1 MVDGHVALA
10 STGIVVAGERCDT
23 LEDRRL
29 PGAILSD
36 DDRDG
41 GVEVELEIIR
51 KDGQAK
57 RISFAIANLRRV
69 ELDPLQI
76 RRRQVDR
83 AIASS
88 AHARLPTH
96 SDPSFDKNISGTQ
109 SPRKLH
115 LRNRWKQIE
124 TNPPS
129 ATRVRIKKT

>member
-10 STGIVVAGERCDT
+10 STRIVVAGKRCDT

-57 RISFAIANLRRV
+57 RISLAIANLRRI
-69 ELDPLQI
+69 EPD
-76 RRRQVDR
+76 
-83 AIASS
+83 AASDT
-88 AHARLPTH
+88 APA
-96 SDPSFDKNISGTQ
+96 G
-109 SPRKLH
+109 
-115 LRNRWKQIE
+115 
-124 TNPPS
+124 
-129 ATRVRIKKT
+129 

>member
-1 MVDGHVALA
+1 VIDRHITLPA
-10 STGIVVAGERCDT
+10 TGIVVAGERRDP

-57 RISFAIANLRRV
+57 RISLAIVDLRRI
-69 ELDPLQI
+69 EPDPFQV

-83 AIASS
+83 STASS
-88 AHARLPTH
+88 AHARLPPH
-96 SDPSFDKNISGTQ
+96 PDRPPDRNISGTQ
-109 SPRKLH
+109 PSRKQH
-115 LRNRWKQIE
+115 LRNR
-124 TNPPS
+124 
-129 ATRVRIKKT
+129 